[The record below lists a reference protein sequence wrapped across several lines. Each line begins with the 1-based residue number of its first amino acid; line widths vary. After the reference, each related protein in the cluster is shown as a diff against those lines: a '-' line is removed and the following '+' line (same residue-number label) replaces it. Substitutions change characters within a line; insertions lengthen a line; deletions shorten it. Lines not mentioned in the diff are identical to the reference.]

1 MKYAVN
7 INIIRTCYMYA
18 ECNEYVN
25 VVNVIRSCCN
35 GTNVDTA
42 VNMELTAKLCK
53 QQPMTFSVLVIFEC
67 GWPASGLG

>member
-1 MKYAVN
+1 
-7 INIIRTCYMYA
+7 MYA

-42 VNMELTAKLCK
+42 VNMELTAT
-53 QQPMTFSVLVIFEC
+53 Q
-67 GWPASGLG
+67 LGSSACDA